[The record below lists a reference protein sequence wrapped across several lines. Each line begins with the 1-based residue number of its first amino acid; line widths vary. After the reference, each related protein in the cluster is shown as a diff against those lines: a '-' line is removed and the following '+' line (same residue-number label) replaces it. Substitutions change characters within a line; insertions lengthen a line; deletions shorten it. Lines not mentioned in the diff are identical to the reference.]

1 MLEKFYDFQMKI
13 IENKN
18 ILQGY
23 SGWVSMK
30 FVFLFVSVDYSQL
43 YQAQELET
51 TWLNQDESANSCR
64 RSSTNSKWKL

>member
-1 MLEKFYDFQMKI
+1 
-13 IENKN
+13 
-18 ILQGY
+18 
-23 SGWVSMK
+23 MK

-64 RSSTNSKWKL
+64 RSSTNSK